1 MDPTRKRLGVSP
13 YRDFYSHV
21 VSGNSQAKF
30 SGAGENF
37 ALAFCRVVGGKSENS
52 RGQDKAG
59 IISKVS

>member
-1 MDPTRKRLGVSP
+1 
-13 YRDFYSHV
+13 V